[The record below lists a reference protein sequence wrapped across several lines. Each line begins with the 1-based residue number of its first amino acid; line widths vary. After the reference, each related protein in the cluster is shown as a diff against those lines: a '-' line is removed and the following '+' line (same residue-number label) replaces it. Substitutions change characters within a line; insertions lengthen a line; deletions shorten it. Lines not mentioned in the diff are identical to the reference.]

1 MRRSGAKGKARRTPP
16 RANPRGQAAPGW
28 GGSRARSRAPF
39 SLPAKVIIL
48 CGRPGHGVAEDGLI
62 VCPDEPLGE
71 PETELP
77 PPPFSL
83 RDAEQIVRRLAP
95 ALRSHGAW
103 VQRVHTMLICRLPP
117 AADDL
122 SPDSQPATEL
132 ARWFR
137 DEDSEYIRRHPHY
150 AEAAASYR
158 EVRALAAGLLR
169 AVADGGRIAPAAYG
183 AFARAVARFE
193 ENMEALI
200 SGVWML
206 LSETDPLTGIA
217 TLPALMPRLQQER
230 DRLQRSNTVCSVCMI
245 DLDHFKEINDRY
257 GHAVGNT
264 VLEAVSRYF
273 ASRLRRYDQ
282 VCRYGGEEF
291 VIMLPDTDLE
301 AAVPIIERLRSGLAR
316 LPVIL
321 DDGTRL
327 TITGS
332 FGIAPLAPM
341 EPVHASIEHADQAMY
356 AAKRAGRN
364 QVRLWHAPGTDG

>member
-1 MRRSGAKGKARRTPP
+1 LAILIDCPVDSVCE
-16 RANPRGQAAPGW
+16 GW
-28 GGSRARSRAPF
+28 AGM
-39 SLPAKVIIL
+39 
-48 CGRPGHGVAEDGLI
+48 GR
-62 VCPDEPLGE
+62 DEPSAAS
-71 PETELP
+71 ETEP
-77 PPPFSL
+77 PAPPFTL

-95 ALRSHGAW
+95 ALHEHGAW
-103 VQRVHTMLICRLPP
+103 VRRVHTMLICRTQP
-117 AADDL
+117 AAEDL
-122 SPDSQPATEL
+122 SPEGERATEL
-132 ARWFR
+132 ALWFR
-137 DEDSEYIRRHPHY
+137 DEESEYIRRHPHY
-150 AEAAASYR
+150 AEAEASYR
-158 EVRALAAGLLR
+158 EVRSLAADLLR
-169 AVADGGRIAPAAYG
+169 AIADDVRIAPAEYG
-183 AFARAVARFE
+183 AFASAVARFE

-206 LSETDPLTGIA
+206 LSATDPLTGIA

-230 DRLQRSNTVCSVCMI
+230 DRLRRTNNVCSVCMI

-257 GHAVGNT
+257 GHAVGNK

-332 FGIAPLAPM
+332 FGIAPLAPT
-341 EPVHASIEHADQAMY
+341 EPVHASIAHADQAMY
-356 AAKRAGRN
+356 EAKRSGRN
-364 QVRLWHAPGTDG
+364 QVRLWQEPRATG